1 MLRIRSRLTTL
12 TAFIA
17 LLSVL
22 GLILALTLFAPSP
35 AAAQSLTWA
44 STVAD
49 QDYTQGT
56 AITQLTLPAVTDS
69 GSYTYYLFP
78 SSPPAGITYDNTAHT

>member
-1 MLRIRSRLTTL
+1 M
-12 TAFIA
+12 
-17 LLSVL
+17 
-22 GLILALTLFAPSP
+22 
-35 AAAQSLTWA
+35 
-44 STVAD
+44 AD

-78 SSPPAGITYDNTAHT
+78 SSPPAGITYDNTAHTWTGTPTAA